1 MVNFTTENGN
11 DAAQFIISM
20 GKCMFNHWS
29 SVSEVEHLISGF
41 LCTDIYMDEVPS
53 FSIATFLGSMFTY
66 TVTNKICSTTPENH
80 VGSQDLNRL
89 APDLFHGIFVC
100 S

>member
-29 SVSEVEHLISGF
+29 SISEVEHLFGGF
-41 LCTDIYMDEVPS
+41 CCTDIYMDGFPS
-53 FSIATFLGSMFTY
+53 FSIATFHLSWIY
-66 TVTNKICSTTPENH
+66 VHIYCNK
-80 VGSQDLNRL
+80 
-89 APDLFHGIFVC
+89 
-100 S
+100 